1 MSRRKLFLRR
11 HSNSQKLLLDH
22 RLWNL
27 GNEIDDIKF
36 QPAIIALKNN
46 ARPIGLDVPK
56 GIDLPL
62 GGDHD
67 PLRIDTQAHRTI
79 GEGSRHAVAI
89 AFQMDEACR

>member
-56 GIDLPL
+56 GIDRVNFCHPFR
-62 GGDHD
+62 GAT
-67 PLRIDTQAHRTI
+67 RSSCSA
-79 GEGSRHAVAI
+79 SCSI
-89 AFQMDEACR
+89 ARSS